1 MKYWEGSPE
10 KLLRFW
16 KTISSHNIFYDS
28 ALSLLKNNWDISKN
42 VAAQMFPYY
51 KNFIDA
57 IASGESVRRY
67 YSTKKMI
74 VQGESHVFNPLFYP
88 PFPTPLF
95 NKFFDYSPSAW
106 WYQYSSQPLKEFIL
120 DFAPILEN
128 GGYHKEGGIRTNKK
142 EKKEKEKEPRFLLVA
157 ANIKTAEPETFD
169 SYEKRVITINHVLAS
184 AAIPINFPY
193 IEIGDE
199 KILGWRNIK

>member
-10 KLLRFW
+10 KLLGFW

-28 ALSLLKNNWDISKN
+28 ALSLLKNNWDISKK

-51 KNFIDA
+51 KNFIDE

-74 VQGESHVFNPLFYP
+74 VQGEPHVFNPLFIP

-95 NKFFDYSPSAW
+95 NKFFDYSPFAW
-106 WYQYSSQPLKEFIL
+106 WYQYSNQPLKEFIL
-120 DFAPILEN
+120 HFAPRLEN
-128 GGYHKEGGIRTNKK
+128 GGFI
-142 EKKEKEKEPRFLLVA
+142 
-157 ANIKTAEPETFD
+157 
-169 SYEKRVITINHVLAS
+169 KRVM
-184 AAIPINFPY
+184 
-193 IEIGDE
+193 
-199 KILGWRNIK
+199 